1 MSLQRRLSALIVCI
15 IVVYASHAQPHP
27 DIRPMSFIMPVDLF
41 TSLVEHVYSF
51 DQVAASEL
59 DRREDKN
66 GHMPRFAHS
75 VPTDISLA
83 NAGTW
88 TTLPGGDRV
97 WRARL
102 SSPGALALIPCYDRF
117 YIPAGASLH
126 VYTPDRDEVIG
137 AFTSD
142 NNPADGMYNTGLIHG
157 DACIIEYYEP
167 ASVAGRGQIHLNE
180 LGHAYRM
187 VPGRKQTNRSI
198 SPTFGASESCEVNPP
213 CPEGANWQNEK
224 NASVLILVKT
234 GANYGWCSG
243 ALVNNTN
250 LDCTP
255 YILSADHCYQDD
267 LTGALPSSGDLG
279 QWTFYFQFT
288 SPTCA
293 DPGSVGTLAN
303 NFMTGCTFVAASLDT
318 GGNSGSDFALI
329 RLNSPPPPAYN
340 PYFAG
345 WSNINT
351 PSASGVGI
359 HHPNAD
365 ITKIS
370 TYTTPLVDT
379 SWAGIVPNTHWQVQ
393 WAATVSGH
401 GVTEAGSSGSPIFD
415 PGHHIVGTLTGG
427 GSDCTTPNNPDEYGK
442 FAYHWASN
450 GTTSNKQLQPWLDPA
465 GTGARTLGGTYVPCT
480 DGIKT
485 LSAAT
490 DGISVYPNPSTGLY
504 TVTNAQNAISLT
516 VTDALG
522 RLVQSSAINGQTELT
537 VNLSGDES
545 GVYFFKFTSDKGSEV
560 KKVILVG
567 GK

>member
-1 MSLQRRLSALIVCI
+1 MNLHKRLSALIACI
-15 IVVYASHAQPHP
+15 IIVYASHAQPRP
-27 DIRPMSFIMPVDLF
+27 DIRPMSFIMSEQLF
-41 TSLVEHVYSF
+41 NPLLEQVYSF
-51 DQVAASEL
+51 DHVAASEL
-59 DRREDKN
+59 DHREDKA
-66 GHMPRFAHS
+66 GHMPKFARS
-75 VPTDISLA
+75 IPTDISLT
-83 NAGTW
+83 NSGTW

-97 WRARL
+97 WRVRL

-137 AFTSD
+137 AFTSA
-142 NNPADGMYNTGLIHG
+142 NNPADGIYNTGLIHG

-187 VPGRKQTNRSI
+187 VPGRKQARQT
-198 SPTFGASESCEVNPP
+198 TGFGGSETCEVNVR
-213 CPEGANWQNEK
+213 CSEGAGWQDQK
-224 NASVLILVKT
+224 NAIVRILVKT
-234 GANYGWCSG
+234 GPNFGWCSG

-255 YILSADHCYQDD
+255 YVLSADHCYQDD
-267 LTGALPSSGDLG
+267 VTGVLPSISDLG
-279 QWTFYFQFT
+279 LWTFYFQFE

-293 DPGSVGTLAN
+293 NPDSAGTLAN
-303 NFMTGCTFVAASLDT
+303 NFLIGCTFVAASLDT
-318 GGNSGSDFALI
+318 GGNSGSDFALL
-329 RLNSPPPPAYN
+329 RLKSNPPAAYN

-345 WSNINT
+345 WSNINI
-351 PSASGVGI
+351 PSDSGVGM

-365 ITKIS
+365 IKKIS
-370 TYTTPLVDT
+370 TYTTPLQSV
-379 SWAGIVPNTHWQVQ
+379 SWAGIALNTHWSVI
-393 WAATVSGH
+393 WAATANGH
-401 GVTEAGSSGSPIFD
+401 GVTEGGSSGSPIFD

-427 GSDCTTPNNPDEYGK
+427 GSDCTTPNGLDEYGK
-442 FAYHWASN
+442 FAYHWARN

-465 GTGARTLGGTYVPCT
+465 GTGAQTLGGTYVPCT

-485 LSAAT
+485 ISSAL

-504 TVTNAQNAISLT
+504 TVTNAQNATSLT

-522 RLVQSSAINGQTELT
+522 RLLQSSVINGQPELM
-537 VNLSGDES
+537 VNLSGEES